1 MKDENRTERK
11 NYLLWI
17 VLVTLVCAC
26 FYMYQKYN
34 ETKGQVEQLIV
45 KTDSI
50 AMAEQERMAA
60 MEVQEDAVDPML
72 ELPVEKLR
80 VTLDKGPSCMVANT
94 FETYY
99 ARNVIDGNRGTA
111 WGRESYQGS
120 NGTFVFNLPCRRL
133 DHIDIWNGK
142 WGEMGAWGDNARVK
156 EMTISKRNKVGEV
169 MELGTFTLEN
179 KHDVQTLYFDFYAEE
194 ARDIETLTITVS
206 GKYGGEL
213 FQDLYLS
220 ELEFFGS
227 K

>member
-1 MKDENRTERK
+1 MKDENRTESK
-11 NYLLWI
+11 IYLLWI
-17 VLVTLVCAC
+17 ALALLACAC
-26 FYMYQKYN
+26 FYLYRMYN
-34 ETKGQVEQLIV
+34 ETKEQVDQLVV
-45 KTDSI
+45 KSDNIS
-50 AMAEQERMAA
+50 MAEQERLVDLAA
-60 MEVQEDAVDPML
+60 QEEVVDPML
-72 ELPVEKLR
+72 ELPVEKLS

-94 FETYY
+94 FESYY
-99 ARNVIDGNRGTA
+99 AKNVIDGNRGTA

-120 NGTFVFNLPCRRL
+120 KGTFVFNLPCRRL

-194 ARDIETLTITVS
+194 ARDIETLTISVS

-220 ELEFFGS
+220 EIEFYGS

>member
-17 VLVTLVCAC
+17 VLVALVCAC

-60 MEVQEDAVDPML
+60 MEVQEEAVDPML

-220 ELEFFGS
+220 ELVFFGS

>member
-1 MKDENRTERK
+1 MKDENRTESK

-17 VLVTLVCAC
+17 AFAALACVC
-26 FYMYQKYN
+26 FFMYQKYN
-34 ETKGQVEQLIV
+34 ETKGQVEQLME

-50 AMAEQERMAA
+50 AMAEQERLAA
-60 MEVQEDAVDPML
+60 MEVQEEAVDPML
-72 ELPVEKLR
+72 ELPVEKLS

-99 ARNVIDGNRGTA
+99 AKNVIDGNRGTA

-120 NGTFVFNLPCRRL
+120 KGTFVFNLPCRRL

-156 EMTISKRNKVGEV
+156 EMTISKRNKIGEV